1 MVKVTV
7 RIPVTMSAV
16 RSNGTTASYD
26 HNSRT
31 GTGYAVTLTAD
42 TSAVIRELEAN
53 SQRLSYDQMDV
64 RVSAAIRDLIRNKG
78 TRMNYNGEEEHY
90 FEDQDDYDDPN
101 DPGNGGSVSYGVP
114 TSNVDNMVLSVDY
127 MGVGPHAP
135 APVLDR
141 LLRGAIRAPDSMYRK
156 FDIFPEA
163 WTEAAEGEN
172 CMVTQLF
179 LAVTERA
186 HTGSQKRGSD
196 GAFVYANANATVRTS
211 KYTMEEWHTLTHDI
225 ELLMH
230 PEKPVFKE
238 GQVPS
243 GAELHEILR
252 QRRMERQPE
261 LAAQLD
267 EIANWLYDLLG
278 KKGEKDVKGIVRAI
292 NNHCNDWF
300 KVLQRRW
307 PQHKDRHGSVEA
319 LLRSRPMMF
328 RFIIVRPTNIP
339 EAIPREEMRLYEDK
353 IEITGQE
360 NYRPIVV
367 SDFVQSWEKGA
378 PFFD

>member
-26 HNSRT
+26 HNSST
-31 GTGYAVTLTAD
+31 GTGCAVTLTAD

-53 SQRLSYDQMDV
+53 SQGLSYDQMDV

-78 TRMNYNGEEEHY
+78 TRVNYKGEEEHY

-114 TSNVDNMVLSVDY
+114 ISNLDNMTLSVDY
-127 MGVGPHAP
+127 MAVGPNAP

-156 FDIFPEA
+156 LDIFPVA

-186 HTGSQKRGSD
+186 FTGSRKRGSD
-196 GAFVYANANATVRTS
+196 GAFVDSDATHNYRRP
-211 KYTMEEWHTLTHDI
+211 KYTMEEWHTLTHDT

-230 PEKPVFKE
+230 PEARLQ
-238 GQVPS
+238 GWPS
-243 GAELHEILR
+243 AE
-252 QRRMERQPE
+252 
-261 LAAQLD
+261 
-267 EIANWLYDLLG
+267 
-278 KKGEKDVKGIVRAI
+278 
-292 NNHCNDWF
+292 
-300 KVLQRRW
+300 
-307 PQHKDRHGSVEA
+307 
-319 LLRSRPMMF
+319 
-328 RFIIVRPTNIP
+328 
-339 EAIPREEMRLYEDK
+339 
-353 IEITGQE
+353 
-360 NYRPIVV
+360 
-367 SDFVQSWEKGA
+367 
-378 PFFD
+378 